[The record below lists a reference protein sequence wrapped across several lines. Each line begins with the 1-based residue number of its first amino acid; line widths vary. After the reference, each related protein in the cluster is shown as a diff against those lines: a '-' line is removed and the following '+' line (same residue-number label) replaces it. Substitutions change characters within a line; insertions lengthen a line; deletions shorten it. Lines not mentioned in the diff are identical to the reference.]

1 MYCKKC
7 GAKNKDDAR
16 FCAKCGCDMTQKI
29 IVQDHKKQK
38 KTEKKPKPVEKKPKP
53 AKKSTSNPILRNV
66 IFVVICVAV
75 GIGAAF
81 IYQQQKKEKQNST
94 TVKNNIIK
102 STESATEDSTIQ
114 TTKTEE
120 GFDPNQYNTQT
131 QTLPYTD
138 NTSMNLSACTK
149 TNNYEKATSKDGA
162 FSFIY
167 PKTIFN
173 DSSADDENDEYTLEY
188 RDIKDNELK
197 IGLKVSVEEAEYSG
211 DPVKSVKSKYLDRK
225 DSISTLGYDYPKCGK
240 DPKIHDGKASMIIMG
255 YKDDEKKE
263 AQYSLF
269 TSDGE
274 DTYIMEIEFEDS
286 DYKDSYKEIN
296 YIIDCMYRGCSFT
309 NSSYKVRT
317 YQQFKNDEMG
327 EKK

>member
-1 MYCKKC
+1 MYCTKC
-7 GAKNKDDAR
+7 GAKNKDDAK
-16 FCAKCGCDMTQKI
+16 FCTKCGCEMTQKVL
-29 IVQDHKKQK
+29 VQNYKKQK
-38 KTEKKPKPVEKKPKP
+38 KTEKKPE
-53 AKKSTSNPILRNV
+53 KKSTRNLILKNI
-66 IFVVICVAV
+66 IFVVICVVV
-75 GIGAAF
+75 GIGVAHV
-81 IYQQQKKEKQNST
+81 YQQHKKEKQKST
-94 TVKNNIIK
+94 TAKNNIIK

-138 NTSMNLSACTK
+138 NASMNLSACTK
-149 TNNYEKATSKDGA
+149 TNNYEKVTSKDGA

-167 PKTIFN
+167 PKTVFN
-173 DSSADDENDEYTLEY
+173 DSSADDENNEYTLEY
-188 RDIKDNELK
+188 RDIKDDELK

-225 DSISTLGYDYPKCGK
+225 DSISTLGYDYPKGGK
-240 DPKIHDGKASMIIMG
+240 DPKIHDGKASMIVMG
-255 YKDDEKKE
+255 YEDDEKKE
-263 AQYSLF
+263 AKYSLF

-274 DTYIMEIEFEDS
+274 DTYIMEIEFKDS
-286 DYKDSYKEIN
+286 DYTDSYKEIN

>member
-1 MYCKKC
+1 MYCTRC
-7 GAKNKDDAR
+7 GAKNKDDAK
-16 FCAKCGCDMTQKI
+16 FCVKCGYKMTQKVL
-29 IVQDHKKQK
+29 VQNYKE
-38 KTEKKPKPVEKKPKP
+38 KTENKPQKN
-53 AKKSTSNPILRNV
+53 STRNPILKNV
-66 IFVVICVAV
+66 IFVAICVVV
-75 GIGAAF
+75 GIGAAHV
-81 IYQQQKKEKQNST
+81 YQQHKNEKQKST
-94 TVKNNIIK
+94 TAQNNIIK

-120 GFDPNQYNTQT
+120 GFDPNQHNAQT

-149 TNNYEKATSKDGA
+149 TNNYEKVTSKDGT

-173 DSSADDENDEYTLEY
+173 DSSADDENNEYTLEY
-188 RDIKDNELK
+188 RDVKDEELK
-197 IGLKVSVEEAEYSG
+197 IRVEVSAEEAEYSG
-211 DPVKSVKSKYLDRK
+211 DPVKSVKSKYSDQK
-225 DSISTLGYDYPKCGK
+225 DSISTLGYDYPKGGK
-240 DPKIHDGKASMIIMG
+240 DPKIHDGKASMIVMG
-255 YKDDEKKE
+255 YEDDEKKE
-263 AQYSLF
+263 AKYSLF

-274 DTYIMEIEFEDS
+274 DTYIMEIEFKDS